1 MWTPTTRRQHSRA
14 GLRYAMTQ
22 LPHIAGP
29 DMREQFGL
37 CFRRKGQ
44 AAAPGRRRGLLQAG
58 GGEGRQILQVPASP
72 SGNARSALAE
82 TSGASSIGMRPIL
95 GRITV
100 RTLGNAR
107 SWSAAR
113 EAGAASSRWPH
124 SSSTDARIVNRIG
137 SGGTRRVCTTRS
149 GTPHAGGKQ
158 HGSVAV
164 HHRICQHAGH
174 RVGIAHRSAYMWL
187 GAV

>member
-1 MWTPTTRRQHSRA
+1 MEFLMWTPTTRRQHSRA

-44 AAAPGRRRGLLQAG
+44 AAAPGRRRDLLQAG
-58 GGEGRQILQVPASP
+58 GGEGRQILEVPAPP

-82 TSGASSIGMRPIL
+82 ASGASSVGMWPIL

-100 RTLGNAR
+100 RIGQRALLVGGVRGRHRPVSLVPKQQHRRAHRQQDRLGRYEAR
-107 SWSAAR
+107 LQHAV
-113 EAGAASSRWPH
+113 E
-124 SSSTDARIVNRIG
+124 N
-137 SGGTRRVCTTRS
+137 
-149 GTPHAGGKQ
+149 GTPHPGGEQ
-158 HGSVAV
+158 HG
-164 HHRICQHAGH
+164 
-174 RVGIAHRSAYMWL
+174 L
-187 GAV
+187 GNF